1 MDAKRFKEAYGKL
14 QSLDDRLTYKVRPR
28 SGTLSHAT
36 IEQLEER
43 HRDLANYT
51 VELKEILEEL
61 FLAIG
66 GQSSEDKTS

>member
-1 MDAKRFKEAYGKL
+1 MDAKRFKEAYEKL
-14 QSLDDRLTYKVRPR
+14 QILDDRSTYKVRPR
-28 SGTLSHAT
+28 SGSLSHAT

-51 VELKEILEEL
+51 IELKEILDEL

-66 GQSSEDKTS
+66 SKSDSSP

>member
-1 MDAKRFKEAYGKL
+1 MDAKRFKEAYEKL
-14 QSLDDRLTYKVRPR
+14 QLLDDRLTYKVRPR
-28 SGTLSHAT
+28 GGSLSHAT
-36 IEQLEER
+36 TEQLEER

-66 GQSSEDKTS
+66 GKSDSSP

>member
-1 MDAKRFKEAYGKL
+1 MDANRFKEAYEKL
-14 QSLDDRLTYKVRPR
+14 QLLDDRLTYKVRPR
-28 SGTLSHAT
+28 SGSLSHAS

-43 HRDLANYT
+43 QRDLANYT

-66 GQSSEDKTS
+66 GKSDSSS

>member
-1 MDAKRFKEAYGKL
+1 MDAKRFKEAYEKL

-28 SGTLSHAT
+28 SGSLSHAT

-66 GQSSEDKTS
+66 SKSDSSP

>member
-1 MDAKRFKEAYGKL
+1 MDAKRFKEAYEKL
-14 QSLDDRLTYKVRPR
+14 QILDDRSTYKVRPR
-28 SGTLSHAT
+28 SGSLSHAT

-51 VELKEILEEL
+51 IELKEILEEL

-66 GQSSEDKTS
+66 GKSDSSP

>member
-1 MDAKRFKEAYGKL
+1 MDAKRFKEAYEKL
-14 QSLDDRLTYKVRPR
+14 QILDDRSTYKVRPR
-28 SGTLSHAT
+28 SGSLSHAT

-51 VELKEILEEL
+51 IELKEILEEL

-66 GQSSEDKTS
+66 SKSDSSP